1 MKSSELYPRG
11 GLMEIGDERIRYAID
26 NTEVL
31 RLPKQ
36 QLATFGITRVNYYL
50 LTVPVY
56 TELVHPSSK
65 KEETII
71 RAGKVSAERPRIV
84 TPSYLINLEGFG
96 ENARRYL
103 EVVIKEYG
111 PHAPGLLYNY
121 KNEPRP
127 EALSIVSDPLPV
139 VAGTINEKIEK
150 DGDMLAAII
159 KGVDD
164 LWDVSLLKFI
174 KELTE
179 GSIRS
184 NILELGRRGLLN
196 IDSAG
201 VPMDARLRIEELFR
215 QVERGETDPT
225 ALKRELD
232 RWELFPEY
240 EDRFLSLF
248 RGGNK

>member
-1 MKSSELYPRG
+1 
-11 GLMEIGDERIRYAID
+11 MEIRDERIRYAID

-36 QLATFGITRVNYYL
+36 QLATFGTTCVNYYL
-50 LTVPVY
+50 LTEPVY
-56 TELVHPSSK
+56 IELVHTSAK

-71 RAGKVSAERPRIV
+71 REGKVSAERPRIV

-103 EVVIKEYG
+103 EMVIREYG
-111 PHAPGLLYNY
+111 PHAPGLFYNY

-139 VAGTINEKIEK
+139 VAGTLNEKIDKE
-150 DGDMLAAII
+150 GNTLAAIV
-159 KGVDD
+159 KGVDE

-179 GSIRS
+179 GSLRS
-184 NILELGRRGLLN
+184 NILELSRRGLLD
-196 IDSAG
+196 IDRAG
-201 VPMDARLRIEELFR
+201 VPMDARYRIEELFR
-215 QVERGETDPT
+215 QVERGESDPST
-225 ALKRELD
+225 LKSELD
-232 RWELFPEY
+232 RWELFTEY

-248 RGGNK
+248 RKR

>member
-1 MKSSELYPRG
+1 MDLRSGFVET
-11 GLMEIGDERIRYAID
+11 GDERLKYAID

-31 RLPKQ
+31 RLPTQ

-56 TELVHPSSK
+56 TELVRPSSK
-65 KEETII
+65 HEETII

-103 EVVIKEYG
+103 DVVIKEYG
-111 PHAPGLLYNY
+111 PHAPGLFYNY
-121 KNEPRP
+121 KNEPSP

-139 VAGTINEKIEK
+139 VAGTLNEKIEK
-150 DGDMLAAII
+150 EGDRLAAII

-184 NILELGRRGLLN
+184 NIFELGRRGLLN
-196 IDSAG
+196 VDSAG

-215 QVERGETDPT
+215 QVERGETDPST
-225 ALKRELD
+225 LKRELD

-248 RGGNK
+248 RGGSK

>member
-1 MKSSELYPRG
+1 
-11 GLMEIGDERIRYAID
+11 MEIRDERIRYALD

-36 QLATFGITRVNYYL
+36 QLATFGTTCVNYYL
-50 LTVPVY
+50 LTEPVY
-56 TELVHPSSK
+56 IELVHTSAK

-71 RAGKVSAERPRIV
+71 REGKVSSERPRIV

-96 ENARRYL
+96 ENARGYL
-103 EVVIKEYG
+103 EMVIREYG
-111 PHAPGLLYNY
+111 PHAPGLFYNY
-121 KNEPRP
+121 KNEPNP

-139 VAGTINEKIEK
+139 VAGTINEKIDKE
-150 DGDMLAAII
+150 GNRLAAII
-159 KGVDD
+159 KGVDE

-179 GSIRS
+179 GSLKS
-184 NILELGRRGLLN
+184 NILELSRRGLLD
-196 IDSAG
+196 IDRAG
-201 VPMDARLRIEELFR
+201 VPMDARYRIEELFR
-215 QVERGETDPT
+215 QVERGESDPST
-225 ALKRELD
+225 LKSELD

-248 RGGNK
+248 RKR